1 MKGALNQDPSDQAP
15 GQSQTDDLTCPRLPL
30 PRAPGQGTVLAP
42 GGSLFT
48 VSSGLGAGSHTR
60 GPGVLSLTIATAG
73 VWAQPPNPEAGA
85 PGRLCNGSVLQGLA
99 APSSSTRETLG
110 WPGLSSGQAL
120 RPGASHPAPTQHRAL
135 RIIQT
140 AGGGLESGLGYPRP
154 TRTPPA
160 PEYQRA

>member
-1 MKGALNQDPSDQAP
+1 MKGALNQDPGDQAP
-15 GQSQTDDLTCPRLPL
+15 GQSQIDDLSCPQLPL

-48 VSSGLGAGSHTR
+48 AAVAWAQGAPLGPQASM
-60 GPGVLSLTIATAG
+60 LSLTVATAR
-73 VWAQPPNPEAGA
+73 VRAQPPNPEAGA
-85 PGRLCNGSVLQGLA
+85 PGRLSNGSPPG
-99 APSSSTRETLG
+99 PGGTRETLG

-120 RPGASHPAPTQHRAL
+120 RPGASHPAPTQHRAP

-140 AGGGLESGLGYPRP
+140 AGGGLELGLGYPRP